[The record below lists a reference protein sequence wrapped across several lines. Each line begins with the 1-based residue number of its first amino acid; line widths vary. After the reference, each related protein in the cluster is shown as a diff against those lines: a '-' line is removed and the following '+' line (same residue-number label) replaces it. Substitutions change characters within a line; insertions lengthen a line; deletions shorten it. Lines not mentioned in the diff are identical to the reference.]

1 MPPESQGMEI
11 FSGSRVAGTEG
22 GSKMLNIIKGAH
34 VPDAASLCEAY
45 TIGRQVRGLT
55 AIHANVGADKLLPLF
70 TAFIRAHRNEMLFFI
85 LEIPCN
91 QGEEQAIGNKETA
104 GTHKNVYYIDGLS
117 EEEAYAILQE
127 KGELLVHDGVS
138 AFGFGGHDSQE
149 ELTKSRYNCCTAFTK
164 DIPAFAKLLEGQR
177 IFRTEHLV
185 TAWDTFSQ
193 EQPGCC
199 MTYSVDGELIYDL
212 VSYFKDWGIY
222 LAEQRED

>member
-1 MPPESQGMEI
+1 
-11 FSGSRVAGTEG
+11 
-22 GSKMLNIIKGAH
+22 MLNIIKGAH

-45 TIGRQVRGLT
+45 VVGSPVRGLN

-70 TAFIRAHRNEMLFFI
+70 TAFIQAHRDELLFFI
-85 LEIPCN
+85 LEIPCSQN
-91 QGEEQAIGNKETA
+91 EEREIENTETTK
-104 GTHKNVYYIDGLS
+104 THKNVYYIDGLS
-117 EEEAYAILQE
+117 EEEAYAILRQ
-127 KGELLVHDGVS
+127 KGELLIHDGIS
-138 AFGFGGHDSQE
+138 SFGFGGHDSQD
-149 ELTKSRYNCCTAFTK
+149 ELTKARYNCCTAFTK
-164 DIPAFAKLLEGQR
+164 DIPAFSRLLEEQG
-177 IFRTEHLV
+177 IPCTDHLV